1 MKIAAIGDV
10 NVDLITSVESLPNKG
25 GQVITNDFQI
35 HCGGCAANFA
45 FACTKLGAEVKLFGN
60 VSDDLFGRHIIKT
73 LECNSV
79 DISNVLMSDGK
90 TGSTVSIVQGSDRSF
105 ITYQGTN
112 ATFSIREVDFK
123 KLKVDLTHLTSFFLL
138 DALQSDYKKI
148 VSSAYGLTSI
158 DPGGDP
164 FGWHPEKLRQLREI
178 LPKIDIFFSNL
189 DEARMIT
196 GKRYPQQV
204 IEKLLKLGIKII
216 GLKMGERGSIVADGK
231 KITRLAAFEV
241 KTADTTGA
249 GDAFDAGFVVAY
261 LNGKDII
268 ECAIFA
274 NATAALSIEGI
285 GWSTYSTLEEVNDFL
300 RAHKV
305 KEL

>member
-1 MKIAAIGDV
+1 MKIAAIGDI
-10 NVDLITSVESLPNKG
+10 NVDLITSVESLPKKG
-25 GQVITNDFQI
+25 GQVITNDFEI

-45 FACTKLGAEVKLFGN
+45 FACTKLGAEVKLFGK
-60 VSDDLFGRHIIKT
+60 VSKDLFGSYIIKT
-73 LECNSV
+73 LECNRV
-79 DISNVLMSDGK
+79 DSNLLTSDGK
-90 TGSTVSIVQGSDRSF
+90 TGSTVSIVQGSERSF
-105 ITYQGTN
+105 ITYRGTN
-112 ATFSIREVDFK
+112 ATFSMREVDFK

-148 VSSAYGLTSI
+148 ASSEYGLTSI

-189 DEARMIT
+189 DEARRIT
-196 GKRYPQQV
+196 GKRRPQQV
-204 IEKLLKLGIKII
+204 IDKLLKLGIKII
-216 GLKMGERGSIVADGK
+216 ALKMGEMGSIVADGK
-231 KITRLAAFEV
+231 KITRLAAFKV
-241 KTADTTGA
+241 KAADTTGA
-249 GDAFDAGFVVAY
+249 GDAFDAGFVFAY

-268 ECAIFA
+268 ECATFA

-285 GWSTYSTLEEVNDFL
+285 GWTTYSTLEEVNDFL